1 MKHINQLINSLKQT
15 KIININLF
23 KFTIMKQSIL
33 KLFLLLLVI
42 VASAS
47 LDAQRFFPSVDT
59 YIEQTNP
66 NTVENTTNS
75 GKLVVRK
82 YINQER
88 ITFLEFNIGDFDE
101 QVSKAELCLYFY
113 AVSNSGTETVDVYEV
128 TSGSVTNAMTW
139 NTMNGNYT
147 LSAEPV
153 DSLNIPSTPYGWC
166 RFDIKNLV
174 NTIAA
179 TSGSDKKV
187 KVALKARTS
196 TLLLNFYSVEQTAFP
211 HYRPFLVM
219 TPAAGLN
226 LVEKS
231 RTTAA
236 QDGYVYNAAVDTKY
250 DEQRLWINYYKSG
263 ESKQY
268 RYANLRF
275 NVPAT
280 TLTASNRVTIKT
292 KVYAAQS
299 GDNIV
304 YVVDLLGIDNLDD
317 LVNVNNLTWN
327 TMPTTGNYT
336 YLRSRFFSLDDKTN
350 ETDIEWDVTDYII
363 AQQTAGKTYA
373 NFSLQI
379 PELGGYVGHN
389 IAFYAR
395 NYLSA
400 DPASTYI
407 PQLIVYGP
415 DTSTNIN
422 HANQGKS
429 KLMCDG
435 INMSIT
441 NMDHISGQIYNL
453 QGAQVK
459 AFNAVSS
466 VDISSLA
473 KGIYMVKLEDNSVFK
488 FIR

>member
-1 MKHINQLINSLKQT
+1 MKHISQAINSLKQT

-33 KLFLLLLVI
+33 KLFLMLLVI
-42 VASAS
+42 VTSVS
-47 LDAQRFFPSVDT
+47 LEAQRFFPSYDT
-59 YIEQTNP
+59 YIEQTSP
-66 NTVENTTNS
+66 TVVENTTNP

-82 YINQER
+82 FTNSER
-88 ITFLEFNIGDFDE
+88 ITFLEFNVGDFDE

-113 AVSNSGTETVDVYEV
+113 AVTGSGTETVDVYEV
-128 TSGSVTNAMTW
+128 TAGSVVNEMTW

-153 DSLNIPSTPYGWC
+153 ASLDIPSTPFGWC

-187 KVALKARTS
+187 KVALKART
-196 TLLLNFYSVEQTAFP
+196 TALLLNFYSTESAYP

-236 QDGYVYNAAVDTKY
+236 QDGYVYSSTVDTKY
-250 DEQRLWINYYKSG
+250 DEQRLLINYYKSG
-263 ESKQY
+263 EIKQY
-268 RYANLRF
+268 RQVNLRF

-292 KVYAAQS
+292 KVYAAES
-299 GDNIV
+299 GTSVV
-304 YVVDLLGIDNLDD
+304 YLVDMLGINNLDD
-317 LVNVNNLTWN
+317 AENVNNLTWN
-327 TMPTTGNYT
+327 TMPTTENYT
-336 YLRSRFFSLDDKTN
+336 YLRSHFFSMDEKTN
-350 ETDIEWDVTDYII
+350 ESNVEWDVTDYVK
-363 AQQTAGKTYA
+363 AQQLAGKTYA
-373 NFSLQI
+373 NFSLQV
-379 PELGGYVGHN
+379 PEVGSTVGLL
-389 IAFYAR
+389 AFYAR
-395 NYLSA
+395 NYLNA
-400 DPASTYI
+400 DPLTTNV

-422 HANQGKS
+422 PANQGKI
-429 KLMCDG
+429 KLVCDG
-435 INMSIT
+435 SNLSIM
-441 NMDHISGQIYNL
+441 NMDQISGQIYNV

-459 AFNAVSS
+459 AFKAVPS

-473 KGIYMVKLEDNSVFK
+473 KGIYMMKLEDNSVFK